1 MFKILIS
8 ILIAF
13 GSIFSGIYDLARPMP
28 DVNPGGFR
36 VHYTE
41 AKHAYMDVYLPEDTA
56 GTKNVMIAVHGG
68 SWMLGN
74 QTSFAYDAQDAAAH
88 GYIGVTVDYSKI
100 LDKATAADM
109 VNELHAAVKSLKDA
123 LDARGIKAGKLIL
136 YSHSSGSHLALLYAY
151 QHHADSAIPIG
162 FLVALSSP
170 ADLTLEAGGKT
181 VLERGRSSLLTAL
194 THENITDRTL
204 KTAKAQ
210 AAVHAINPIDL
221 VTPDV
226 PPTLLAHGD
235 DDDVVAYENSV
246 RLCEKLKANGV
257 ASELV
262 TYPGEGHF
270 IRFSPIEM
278 RQALMQRV
286 LEWTKIYL

>member
-13 GSIFSGIYDLARPMP
+13 GSVFSGIYDLARPMP
-28 DVNPGGFR
+28 EVQDGGFR

-41 AKHAYMDVYLPEDTA
+41 AKHAYMDVYLPADVK
-56 GTKNVMIAVHGG
+56 GTKNVVLCVHGG
-68 SWMLGN
+68 SWMLGD
-74 QTSFAYDAQDAAAH
+74 QTSFANEAQQAAAH

-100 LDKATAADM
+100 LDNATALEMAQ
-109 VNELHAAVKSLKDA
+109 ELQTAVKTLKA
-123 LDARGIKAGKLIL
+123 ELDTRGIQAGKLIL

-151 QHHADSAIPIG
+151 RHHADSAIPIG

-194 THENITDRTL
+194 THENVTDRTL
-204 KTAKAQ
+204 HKEKAQ
-210 AAVHAINPIDL
+210 AAVKAINPIDL

-235 DDDVVAYENSV
+235 DDDVVSYENSV

-270 IRFSPIEM
+270 IRFSPDEM
-278 RQALMQRV
+278 QRALMQRV
-286 LEWTKIYL
+286 LEWTKMYL